1 MEIQRIRCVGGSR
14 LDLRK
19 FRVLGTIG
27 RKKDVKNGVDCH
39 SVNLT
44 FNGRRA
50 SSMMQKGSSPRTGG
64 FDSRQCKA
72 QNHAYLALTEVHL

>member
-39 SVNLT
+39 SVNLV
-44 FNGRRA
+44 F
-50 SSMMQKGSSPRTGG
+50 SEGG
-64 FDSRQCKA
+64 EINADTSNLEKSG
-72 QNHAYLALTEVHL
+72 NLA

>member
-19 FRVLGTIG
+19 FHVLGTIG

-39 SVNLT
+39 SVNLV
-44 FNGRRA
+44 FSEGR
-50 SSMMQKGSSPRTGG
+50 
-64 FDSRQCKA
+64 
-72 QNHAYLALTEVHL
+72 